1 MSAKSQNNVTVRIL
15 EHEYQVQCPENERES
30 LLAAAEYLNSR
41 MNAIRKKGKAL
52 GMERIAVMTALNM
65 AAELLDSK
73 RGGGGSKVRSIDS
86 GTNER
91 LSQLQLRIDTALNE
105 NR

>member
-1 MSAKSQNNVTVRIL
+1 VSAKAQNNVTVRIL

-30 LLAAAEYLNSR
+30 LLAAAEYLNQR

-73 RGGGGSKVRSIDS
+73 RGGGKVRALDTGASD
-86 GTNER
+86 R
-91 LSQLQLRIDTALNE
+91 LHQLQLRIDSALNE

>member
-1 MSAKSQNNVTVRIL
+1 MTAKSQNNVTVRIL

-30 LLAAAEYLNSR
+30 LLAAAEYLNQR

-52 GMERIAVMTALNM
+52 GMERIAVMAALNM
-65 AAELLDSK
+65 AAELLDGK
-73 RGGGGSKVRSIDS
+73 RSS
-86 GTNER
+86 GKTRTLDTSASER
-91 LSQLQLRIDTALNE
+91 LQQLQLRIDSALNE